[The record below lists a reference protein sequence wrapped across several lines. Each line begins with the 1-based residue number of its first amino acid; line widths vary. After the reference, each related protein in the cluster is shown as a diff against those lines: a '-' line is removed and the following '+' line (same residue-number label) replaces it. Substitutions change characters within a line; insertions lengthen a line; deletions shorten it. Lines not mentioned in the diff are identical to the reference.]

1 MRKAAAR
8 RAAGIA
14 SLEGDVEWTSRS
26 TLLYPALCSF
36 AGMAAGVFGVG
47 GGIIKGPL
55 MLEMGVLPEVAAAT
69 SATVRGRHT
78 RRLAAAAFP
87 AQAGGA
93 GISDPPVLSLL
104 RVGMGSGRA
113 ARERGSQAAAA
124 PGR

>member
-8 RAAGIA
+8 RAAGVA
-14 SLEGDVEWTSRS
+14 LLEGDVEWTSRS

-69 SATVRGRHT
+69 SATV
-78 RRLAAAAFP
+78 
-87 AQAGGA
+87 
-93 GISDPPVLSLL
+93 
-104 RVGMGSGRA
+104 SGRA
-113 ARERGSQAAAA
+113 AAVSAAVSSSAA
-124 PGR
+124 MCNSGCRF